1 MSIRPA
7 APTAASGRTE
17 RQRYVTD
24 VETAPPTEASPP
36 APRRARL
43 AVLDGLRLLAAVAVL
58 SKHWVGV
65 GTADLTANHQGVH
78 PWGTTDMGSLF
89 GPVHAAATYGW
100 LGVNLFFLISG
111 FVICMS
117 AWGRSLSDFFT
128 SRVARLFPAYWF
140 AVILTALVL
149 LYSGLTSGNPLE
161 SSPTNILLNLTM
173 SQQGSGGIDLDPSY
187 WTLWYEMR
195 FYLLFA
201 IVVLLGVTYRRV
213 VAFCALWTV
222 ATIIAA
228 TSDDK
233 LAELVTM
240 FRYAP
245 YFIAGVALFVI
256 YKYGSNLLL
265 WGIVGFNYLLALSRI
280 RSQADGQFGGS
291 GVEPNTTT
299 LCLVLTVCF
308 AVMALVALRLLD
320 RVQWRWLTVA
330 GALTYPLYLMHQVIG
345 FSLINTVRSH
355 LHLPAVEVLA
365 LAFVAMLTLSW
376 LVWRFIERP
385 LSRRLRN
392 GLRSSFAGIDQ
403 DEATPPARIPQQ
415 STPEPET
422 PARELS
428 APLAR

>member
-1 MSIRPA
+1 
-7 APTAASGRTE
+7 
-17 RQRYVTD
+17 
-24 VETAPPTEASPP
+24 
-36 APRRARL
+36 
-43 AVLDGLRLLAAVAVL
+43 
-58 SKHWVGV
+58 
-65 GTADLTANHQGVH
+65 
-78 PWGTTDMGSLF
+78 
-89 GPVHAAATYGW
+89 
-100 LGVNLFFLISG
+100 
-111 FVICMS
+111 MS

-149 LYSGLTSGNPLE
+149 LDSGLTSGNPLE

-173 SQQGSGGIDLDPSY
+173 AQQGSGGIDLDPSY

-299 LCLVLTVCF
+299 LCLVLTLCF

-345 FSLINTVRSH
+345 FSLINTVTCTVRRSKC
-355 LHLPAVEVLA
+355 
-365 LAFVAMLTLSW
+365 
-376 LVWRFIERP
+376 WRWP
-385 LSRRLRN
+385 
-392 GLRSSFAGIDQ
+392 SS
-403 DEATPPARIPQQ
+403 PC
-415 STPEPET
+415 
-422 PARELS
+422 
-428 APLAR
+428 